1 MCNKIPVQIIKHVPK
16 TVTKKIC
23 VSTKPSGYGHVD
35 AGYSSQSE
43 HHGGYSENVFTFI
56 AAPPGGNN
64 GTAATVAISTG
75 SSNSTS
81 GSVGAAPGLEPR
93 VELDEV
99 EPEVYYDEVEESD
112 YLNEEVN

>member
-43 HHGGYSENVFTFI
+43 HHGGFSENVFTFI
-56 AAPPGGNN
+56 AAPPASNN
-64 GTAATVAISTG
+64 GTAATVAISNNKSAATARHIVDTG
-75 SSNSTS
+75 
-81 GSVGAAPGLEPR
+81 V
-93 VELDEV
+93 
-99 EPEVYYDEVEESD
+99 
-112 YLNEEVN
+112 